1 MRLRRT
7 APSAEGGA
15 QLSLPFG
22 AAPVPSVAAPAPAWP
37 PAAAGEAAA
46 AGTAAAI
53 DAPGSAQPAAP
64 APAGAMRRVMLSG
77 QPCLFRLRRGRRRTI
92 GFQIDDHGLT
102 VSAPRWISVREIEAA
117 IVEKQR
123 WIRSKLEQWQAWRL
137 RRAAPA
143 ARLVDGATLP
153 FLGKPVTLRLCGGP
167 AGGEGPPGGA
177 AALVQSTS
185 VRELRLP
192 LPLQADPSQIRQAL
206 QRWMMD
212 QARHVLGER
221 LELLAARG
229 GVRPLS
235 WKLSSAR
242 TQWGACN
249 EDGRIRLNWRLLFY
263 PVDVIDYVVAHELAH
278 LAELNHS
285 PRFWQEV
292 ARLLPQFEA
301 ARARI
306 KEEELACL
314 PL

>member
-7 APSAEGGA
+7 APSTEGSS

-22 AAPVPSVAAPAPAWP
+22 AAPGPSVAAPGPSVAAPGPSVAAPAPA
-37 PAAAGEAAA
+37 
-46 AGTAAAI
+46 
-53 DAPGSAQPAAP
+53 
-64 APAGAMRRVMLSG
+64 GAVRRVMLSG

-102 VSAPRWISVREIEAA
+102 VSAPRWVSVREIEAA

-123 WIRSKLEQWQAWRL
+123 WIRSKLAQWQAWRL

-153 FLGKPVTLRLCGGP
+153 FLGQPVTLRLCGGP
-167 AGGEGPPGGA
+167 AGGEAPPEGA
-177 AALVQSTS
+177 AALVQSPS
-185 VRELRLP
+185 ACELRLP
-192 LPLQADPSQIRQAL
+192 LAPLADPSQVRQAL

-212 QARHVLGER
+212 QARQVLGER

-263 PVDVIDYVVAHELAH
+263 PIDVIDYVVAHELAH
-278 LAELNHS
+278 LAELNHG